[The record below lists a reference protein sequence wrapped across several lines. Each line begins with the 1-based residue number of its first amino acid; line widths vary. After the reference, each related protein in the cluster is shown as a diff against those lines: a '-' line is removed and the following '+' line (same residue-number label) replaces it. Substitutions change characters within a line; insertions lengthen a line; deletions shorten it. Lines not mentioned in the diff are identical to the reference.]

1 MYKVTR
7 LAKHRGDPLPRPVC
21 RTWLRCSLIP
31 HLAGSFCLGRDPLLL
46 RRQFP
51 LLEKTQS
58 PLPVLATG
66 LCGELQVPLPS
77 SVPFLLLQFPKSP
90 QRSSAVLSN
99 STPPFPTPMSAVE
112 FLKPLLGGC
121 SNYQGSTAPP
131 ARGFSFILGSVPH
144 ATSFRIPPWVVVVS
158 VLLIS
163 RSALLGNLVL
173 PLMRGPLVLIP
184 AESPI
189 ASTRKHPA
197 PPVLKPSSYFR
208 GPLILS
214 PPIRVFLH
222 APGGLH
228 LSAPEVLYS
237 LV

>member
-7 LAKHRGDPLPRPVC
+7 LAKHRADPLPRPVC
-21 RTWLRCSLIP
+21 RTWRLCSLIP
-31 HLAGSFCLGRDPLLL
+31 HSAGSFCLRRDPLLL
-46 RRQFP
+46 RRQFL

-58 PLPVLATG
+58 PLPVLASG
-66 LCGELQVPLPS
+66 LFGEHQVPLPS
-77 SVPFLLLQFPKSP
+77 CVLFLLLQFPMSP

-121 SNYQGSTAPP
+121 SV
-131 ARGFSFILGSVPH
+131 RGTLHFQLGGPHLSSVASLMQRH
-144 ATSFRIPPWVVVVS
+144 SESLHGWLWS
-158 VLLIS
+158 LLLIS
-163 RSALLGNLVL
+163 RSSLLRNLVS
-173 PLMRGPLVLIP
+173 PLMRGPLVLIT

-197 PPVLKPSSYFR
+197 PPVLKPSPYFR
-208 GPLILS
+208 GPLILNT
-214 PPIRVFLH
+214 PIRVFLH